1 MSKILKQEGLIGIG
15 GTELSCELMLHLG
28 RAAAQSLSRNSNHPP
43 IIYVTHEPRRAAD
56 PLEAALCAGIC
67 SGGGNVHCLDAL
79 PPSALS
85 LMLAA
90 EDAEAGIALT
100 GGSLAYPRI
109 CVKFY
114 ARNGLPMSGE
124 QLDAIAALMA
134 PEKALPLKSHQYI
147 GRIYREED
155 APARYLRLL
164 LTRLSQPDT
173 PCDGTRK
180 LKIAADCANGA
191 VSAVCER
198 FFTELGAEIVCIKK
212 TPDGMNINDECG
224 ADHLQGLIRCMKDN
238 GCDAG
243 FAFDGS
249 GARCIAVDRTG
260 EVIDGDRMLAILCA
274 DRLQRQK
281 ADAALPRTE
290 TMQNGAAVTHLTNL
304 GFLRFAKERDIHV
317 SVTQPAPEFVLE
329 TMREQQLALGGD
341 STGTL
346 YFLDMPAADA
356 LMSAGRILRVMQNT
370 GKPLSELGAVMEH
383 DPQVRVSVRI
393 PQYWREIWKND
404 PAISGKIEAAET
416 ALAMDGR
423 VHVRERSESAVIDIL
438 VEGREFRRIN
448 EYAMDIAAVIEQRVK
463 EGAEE
468 L

>member
-1 MSKILKQEGLIGIG
+1 MSKILKPEGLSGIG

-28 RAAAQSLSRNSNHPP
+28 RAAAQSLGKACKSHPVFY
-43 IIYVTHEPRRAAD
+43 IAHDPRRAAD

-67 SGGGNVHCLDAL
+67 SGGGDVHCFGTL

-85 LMLAA
+85 LMLSA

-100 GGSLAYPRI
+100 GGNLPYARI
-109 CVKFY
+109 CVKFFG
-114 ARNGLPMSGE
+114 RDGLPMNTE
-124 QLDAIAALMA
+124 QLDSIAELMA

-147 GRIYREED
+147 GRMFRDDD

-164 LTRLSQPDT
+164 LLRLSQPDAS
-173 PCDGTRK
+173 GTEQRR

-191 VSAVCER
+191 ASAVAER
-198 FFTELGAEIVCIKK
+198 FFTELGADVICIQK
-212 TPDGMNINDECG
+212 TPDGMNINEECG
-224 ADHLQGLIRCMKDN
+224 ADDPHRLIRCVKDQ

-249 GARCIAVDRTG
+249 GGRCIAVDSAG
-260 EVIDGDRMLAILCA
+260 ELIDGDRLLAVLCA
-274 DRLQRQK
+274 DRLARQK
-281 ADAALPRTE
+281 ADPALPRSE

-304 GFLRFAKERDIHV
+304 GFLRYAKAQGIPVHT
-317 SVTQPAPEFVLE
+317 TQSAPEFVLE
-329 TMREQQLALGGD
+329 TMRELGLALGGD
-341 STGTL
+341 STGFL
-346 YFLDMPAADA
+346 YFSDMPAADA

-370 GKPLSELGAVMEH
+370 GKPLSELAAVTEH

-393 PQYWREIWKND
+393 PQIWREIWKND
-404 PAISGKIEAAET
+404 PQISGKIAET
-416 ALAMDGR
+416 GEMLGMDGR
-423 VHVRERSESAVIDIL
+423 VHVCERSESPIIDIL
-438 VEGREFRRIN
+438 VEGLEFRRIN
-448 EYAMDIAAVIEQRVK
+448 QYAVEIADVIEQRVK